1 MRDYPFTILDV
12 AGILNL
18 KVRRRQPTNMDVDCP
33 FCGHKKGKM
42 NLNFAKNVFR
52 CNYCGES
59 GGMIELYS
67 KVFQISNAQAFAE
80 ICEILHDNKKADALP
95 KPIYTPDME
104 QIPKADSETRHQTYS
119 MLLSQLILSKDHQK
133 NLMER
138 GLDAEQIVKYGYKST
153 PAFGFHKI
161 VSAIMARECVLEGVP
176 GFYTKKNNTYGINF
190 NKHASGI
197 LIPIRSMDRRIEGFQ
212 IRLDRPI
219 EDKKYIWFS
228 SSNQFRGTSVG
239 GPVHFIGNPADKT
252 VYVTEGAL
260 KGTIAHYLSGD
271 TFICVAGVNQYRNLK
286 PVLEMLKSRHLQHL
300 YEAYDMDKKMKVYC
314 DGDSEKCDACQRK
327 SATFYCPHKMQKR
340 QILQNACRKVYE
352 ICSGLSISMSRMVWD
367 MDPYGEWNGQI
378 KGIDDYYYVLKNT
391 G

>member
-18 KVRRRQPTNMDVDCP
+18 KVRRRQSTDMDVDCP

-80 ICEILHDNKKADALP
+80 ICEILHDDKKADALP

-104 QIPKADSETRHQTYS
+104 QIPKADLEIRHQTYS

-197 LIPIRSMDRRIEGFQ
+197 LHQSLCISYPSITDGRKIHTHLPFPSSAYSFFPHAGLCTYPCHRLPQYSLRRYVSAVQKSVLMLCNGL
-212 IRLDRPI
+212 RLPAQQR
-219 EDKKYIWFS
+219 FS
-228 SSNQFRGTSVG
+228 YRRRV
-239 GPVHFIGNPADKT
+239 
-252 VYVTEGAL
+252 
-260 KGTIAHYLSGD
+260 
-271 TFICVAGVNQYRNLK
+271 QYQLLMRLLLHK
-286 PVLEMLKSRHLQHL
+286 L
-300 YEAYDMDKKMKVYC
+300 
-314 DGDSEKCDACQRK
+314 
-327 SATFYCPHKMQKR
+327 FYP
-340 QILQNACRKVYE
+340 
-352 ICSGLSISMSRMVWD
+352 
-367 MDPYGEWNGQI
+367 P
-378 KGIDDYYYVLKNT
+378 DYQ
-391 G
+391 

>member
-80 ICEILHDNKKADALP
+80 ICEILHDDKKADALP

-104 QIPKADSETRHQTYS
+104 QIPKADLEIRYQTYS

-190 NKHASGI
+190 NKHASDS
-197 LIPIRSMDRRIEGFQ
+197 RFAWTDR
-212 IRLDRPI
+212 
-219 EDKKYIWFS
+219 
-228 SSNQFRGTSVG
+228 
-239 GPVHFIGNPADKT
+239 
-252 VYVTEGAL
+252 
-260 KGTIAHYLSGD
+260 
-271 TFICVAGVNQYRNLK
+271 
-286 PVLEMLKSRHLQHL
+286 
-300 YEAYDMDKKMKVYC
+300 
-314 DGDSEKCDACQRK
+314 
-327 SATFYCPHKMQKR
+327 
-340 QILQNACRKVYE
+340 
-352 ICSGLSISMSRMVWD
+352 
-367 MDPYGEWNGQI
+367 
-378 KGIDDYYYVLKNT
+378 
-391 G
+391 

>member
-80 ICEILHDNKKADALP
+80 ICEILHDDKKADALP

-104 QIPKADSETRHQTYS
+104 QIPKADLEIRHQTYS

-138 GLDAEQIVKYGYKST
+138 GLDAEQTVKYGYKST

-161 VSAIMARECVLEGVP
+161 VSAIIARE
-176 GFYTKKNNTYGINF
+176 
-190 NKHASGI
+190 
-197 LIPIRSMDRRIEGFQ
+197 
-212 IRLDRPI
+212 
-219 EDKKYIWFS
+219 
-228 SSNQFRGTSVG
+228 
-239 GPVHFIGNPADKT
+239 
-252 VYVTEGAL
+252 
-260 KGTIAHYLSGD
+260 
-271 TFICVAGVNQYRNLK
+271 
-286 PVLEMLKSRHLQHL
+286 
-300 YEAYDMDKKMKVYC
+300 
-314 DGDSEKCDACQRK
+314 
-327 SATFYCPHKMQKR
+327 
-340 QILQNACRKVYE
+340 
-352 ICSGLSISMSRMVWD
+352 
-367 MDPYGEWNGQI
+367 
-378 KGIDDYYYVLKNT
+378 
-391 G
+391 

>member
-1 MRDYPFTILDV
+1 MRDYPFTILDI

-18 KVRRRQPTNMDVDCP
+18 KIRRRQPTNIDVDCP

-80 ICEILHDNKKADALP
+80 ICEILHDGRKADALP

-104 QIPKADSETRHQTYS
+104 QIPKADLEIRHQTYS
-119 MLLSQLILSKDHQK
+119 MLLSQLILSKNHQK
-133 NLMER
+133 NLIER

-219 EDKKYIWFS
+219 ASTIFS
-228 SSNQFRGTSVG
+228 TPLRFSCAKIGSN
-239 GPVHFIGNPADKT
+239 
-252 VYVTEGAL
+252 AL
-260 KGTIAHYLSGD
+260 
-271 TFICVAGVNQYRNLK
+271 
-286 PVLEMLKSRHLQHL
+286 
-300 YEAYDMDKKMKVYC
+300 
-314 DGDSEKCDACQRK
+314 
-327 SATFYCPHKMQKR
+327 
-340 QILQNACRKVYE
+340 
-352 ICSGLSISMSRMVWD
+352 
-367 MDPYGEWNGQI
+367 
-378 KGIDDYYYVLKNT
+378 
-391 G
+391 

>member
-80 ICEILHDNKKADALP
+80 ICEILHDVRKADALP

-104 QIPKADSETRHQTYS
+104 QIPKADLEIRHQTYS

-239 GPVHFIGNPADKT
+239 GPVHFIANPADKT

-260 KGTIAHYLSGD
+260 KADIAHAFCKK
-271 TFICVAGVNQYRNLK
+271 TFVALAGVSHYRALEPIFAQLK
-286 PVLEMLKSRHLQHL
+286 RNGVVNIV
-300 YEAYDMDKKMKVYC
+300 EAYDMDKYTNPHV
-314 DGDSEKCDACQRK
+314 EKSC
-327 SATFYCPHKMQKR
+327 MQMMEMA
-340 QILQNACRKVYE
+340 NAYE
-352 ICSGLSISMSRMVWD
+352 FSVHRLCWD
-367 MDPYGEWNGQI
+367 KKY
-378 KGIDDYYYVLKNT
+378 KGIDDWLASRKKRN
-391 G
+391 

>member
-133 NLMER
+133 NLMKR

-228 SSNQFRGTSVG
+228 APTNFV
-239 GPVHFIGNPADKT
+239 VH
-252 VYVTEGAL
+252 L
-260 KGTIAHYLSGD
+260 
-271 TFICVAGVNQYRNLK
+271 
-286 PVLEMLKSRHLQHL
+286 
-300 YEAYDMDKKMKVYC
+300 
-314 DGDSEKCDACQRK
+314 
-327 SATFYCPHKMQKR
+327 
-340 QILQNACRKVYE
+340 
-352 ICSGLSISMSRMVWD
+352 
-367 MDPYGEWNGQI
+367 
-378 KGIDDYYYVLKNT
+378 
-391 G
+391 